1 MDGRLLDEI
10 ARASVA
16 RSCRRTLIKG
26 GVGGVIG
33 AALALLGGAAAGAGR
48 GTCAVPGKP
57 CPSPEDSFCRATRQC
72 VFSNCGLI
80 GEVYNPCTCQCE
92 AASGGAP

>member
-10 ARASVA
+10 ARAAVTN
-16 RSCRRTLIKG
+16 SCRRTLIKG
-26 GVGGVIG
+26 GAGGVIG
-33 AALALLGGAAAGAGR
+33 AALALLR
-48 GTCAVPGKP
+48 GTGTGASRERCAPPPGKR

-80 GEVYNPCTCQCE
+80 GEVYNPCTCRCE
-92 AASGGAP
+92 AA